1 MISPG
6 RTVAARAG
14 AASAALIIGFI
25 TLPVTPALA
34 QNQPNRIRIE
44 YEPPTNPEFQP
55 IYEALKQR
63 QALEKLQELFS
74 PFKLPADLTIKAK
87 QCGMSNAWYQRPTLT
102 ICYEYLDDVRKNT
115 PKETTPEG
123 ITPTDAILGQFF
135 YVVAHEMGHAMFDA
149 LNVPLFGRPEDAADQ
164 FAAYLMLHMG
174 SKQDARRLIAGA
186 AYTYKNNMEGSKV
199 TAPITAFADVHGAPF
214 QRFYNLLCIAYGADP
229 ETFGDLVNKGYLPK
243 DRAKSCRV
251 EYGELNYA
259 FQQLIK
265 PYLDPDLTKKVV
277 EKNWLP
283 DTAARPEQPPAPA
296 PAQ

>member
-1 MISPG
+1 MRHLKRPRRCGARGFDRHRRGPSVAYPLESRRLQSHHGRTQIMISPG

-44 YEPPTNPEFQP
+44 YEPATNPEFQP
-55 IYEALKQR
+55 IYESLKQR

-123 ITPTDAILGQFF
+123 ITPTDAI
-135 YVVAHEMGHAMFDA
+135 
-149 LNVPLFGRPEDAADQ
+149 
-164 FAAYLMLHMG
+164 
-174 SKQDARRLIAGA
+174 
-186 AYTYKNNMEGSKV
+186 
-199 TAPITAFADVHGAPF
+199 
-214 QRFYNLLCIAYGADP
+214 
-229 ETFGDLVNKGYLPK
+229 
-243 DRAKSCRV
+243 
-251 EYGELNYA
+251 
-259 FQQLIK
+259 
-265 PYLDPDLTKKVV
+265 
-277 EKNWLP
+277 
-283 DTAARPEQPPAPA
+283 
-296 PAQ
+296 